1 MDSLLLRYE
10 ANHIQVRFRL
20 HSGIKEGEQ
29 LKGILSIESTG
40 IMFAAQWLLLDM
52 EIHNKMFDVS
62 ECHHLEVEI
71 SNRQKEIPFVV
82 PAEWCGETEINCTSV
97 CIRDV
102 LRLSKKKI
110 RPFASINTVVF
121 PRNVNVQ
128 VEMSTSTIGA
138 PLDEGMMQNRK
149 GNDPSEIFDIKDY
162 TPGDDLRFVHW
173 KLSGKV
179 DHLIMRQ
186 PSEPTHYHAIILMD
200 LGMEQDGQSV
210 TRTELNGAAA
220 VGVALCQEMI
230 QQGAAF
236 CVALPYKDGL
246 SVNEIGSMREFQ
258 KIQMEWLGMPVQMN
272 AGRGMDYFVLQHM
285 EEHFTRLII
294 ISAGRYS
301 KDIVS
306 LAQRIGVTVLSIVED
321 AGSTAGIVCSM
332 LAHRLKDKY
341 QLSVL
346 ILLAPWPAAFVLTG
360 FCGCFEGLKAWI
372 NLMITQWN
380 KVHED
385 SIALLSG
392 NIVQHDLWASTVVIV
407 LLCGEVTYFLITLRK
422 YGFCALYCILWV
434 MVQLFSSAFSPAACI
449 GLFVPVVAV
458 YISNQRTEMTHRGLL
473 WVAGLTAVL
482 VICAMAVPQEDM
494 LSMAK
499 AKSALKLSLSNMRYG
514 QPTLPEGHVDEADRL
529 KANENEMFTVTSEQ
543 KKIFISKAIQAD
555 GI

>member
-1 MDSLLLRYE
+1 MWKNRLGYGLFLAILAVLIFFFGKSFLFCVFVISVAWMVMDSLLLRYE

-62 ECHHLEVEI
+62 ECQHLEVEI

-102 LRLSKKKI
+102 LQLSEKKI
-110 RPFASINTVVF
+110 RPFASINAVVF
-121 PRNVNVQ
+121 PRNFNVQ

-138 PLDEGMMQNRK
+138 PLDEGMMQNRT

-173 KLSGKV
+173 KLSGKA

-220 VGVALCQEMI
+220 VGAALCQEMI
-230 QQGAAF
+230 RQGAAF

-321 AGSTAGIVCSM
+321 AGSTVGIVQPSEEM
-332 LAHRLKDKY
+332 IEISVDDLSKEVFRL
-341 QLSVL
+341 
-346 ILLAPWPAAFVLTG
+346 
-360 FCGCFEGLKAWI
+360 
-372 NLMITQWN
+372 
-380 KVHED
+380 
-385 SIALLSG
+385 
-392 NIVQHDLWASTVVIV
+392 
-407 LLCGEVTYFLITLRK
+407 
-422 YGFCALYCILWV
+422 
-434 MVQLFSSAFSPAACI
+434 
-449 GLFVPVVAV
+449 
-458 YISNQRTEMTHRGLL
+458 
-473 WVAGLTAVL
+473 
-482 VICAMAVPQEDM
+482 IC
-494 LSMAK
+494 
-499 AKSALKLSLSNMRYG
+499 
-514 QPTLPEGHVDEADRL
+514 
-529 KANENEMFTVTSEQ
+529 
-543 KKIFISKAIQAD
+543 
-555 GI
+555 

>member
-1 MDSLLLRYE
+1 MVMDSLLLHYE

-102 LRLSKKKI
+102 LQLSKKKI
-110 RPFASINTVVF
+110 RPFASINAVVF

-173 KLSGKV
+173 KLSGKA

-200 LGMEQDGQSV
+200 LGMKQDGQSV

-220 VGVALCQEMI
+220 VGAALCQEI
-230 QQGAAF
+230 YTYEPKKPPQGEDPILWFLTQSHEGNDVLYASAA
-236 CVALPYKDGL
+236 VEALRTHGVPARYAEGYYVSDTD
-246 SVNEIGSMREFQ
+246 FQ
-258 KIQMEWLGMPVQMN
+258 KSEDGSVAVTGLNAHAWVEIYFDGIGWLPV
-272 AGRGMDYFVLQHM
+272 
-285 EEHFTRLII
+285 
-294 ISAGRYS
+294 
-301 KDIVS
+301 
-306 LAQRIGVTVLSIVED
+306 
-321 AGSTAGIVCSM
+321 
-332 LAHRLKDKY
+332 
-341 QLSVL
+341 
-346 ILLAPWPAAFVLTG
+346 
-360 FCGCFEGLKAWI
+360 
-372 NLMITQWN
+372 
-380 KVHED
+380 
-385 SIALLSG
+385 
-392 NIVQHDLWASTVVIV
+392 
-407 LLCGEVTYFLITLRK
+407 EVTPGYYYDTVTLRK
-422 YGFCALYCILWV
+422 LI
-434 MVQLFSSAFSPAACI
+434 STSNEIRKTAAVEDNPNRADP
-449 GLFVPVVAV
+449 L
-458 YISNQRTEMTHRGLL
+458 
-473 WVAGLTAVL
+473 LTAG
-482 VICAMAVPQEDM
+482 
-494 LSMAK
+494 
-499 AKSALKLSLSNMRYG
+499 G
-514 QPTLPEGHVDEADRL
+514 QGGGQ
-529 KANENEMFTVTSEQ
+529 S
-543 KKIFISKAIQAD
+543 SKAIEKNLFD
-555 GI
+555 DEFPRH